1 MTIPHAFPLLTG
13 SAGAGWTMGL
23 VFLSLSTLSSVGF
36 ATILRHNESRSGSR
50 LVLLASNYV
59 VAAACGAAY
68 WAFSGARPVGGLT
81 MALGVLGGFF
91 FVATAWIMTA
101 AMARVGIG
109 ITVAVTRLSVI
120 LPIVASIT
128 VYSEY
133 PSLVQTL
140 GLALAGA
147 SLYLFGVSA
156 GALQEGARQPLKN
169 WLILAGV
176 FTAMGCANLLLKLFS
191 EHCPRADKPGFLTV
205 VFTVALMFAGALAR
219 IRREPVAAADIRL
232 GLLLGVPNF
241 CSTIFFILALA
252 AIPGIIVFP
261 VNDIG
266 VVVISTLVGMVV
278 WRERL
283 DPPRRWALALALGS
297 IALINIR

>member
-1 MTIPHAFPLLTG
+1 MPDALPLITG
-13 SAGAGWTMGL
+13 TAGAGWTMGL
-23 VFLSLSTLSSVGF
+23 VFLALSTLSSVGF
-36 ATILRHNESRSGSR
+36 AAILRHNESRAGSR

-59 VAAACGAAY
+59 VAAACGATY
-68 WAFSGARPVGGLT
+68 WAITGAKPIGGLT
-81 MALGVLGGFF
+81 LAFGLLGGFF
-91 FVATAWIMTA
+91 FVSTAWIMTA

-133 PSLVQTL
+133 PSLLQTV

-156 GALQEGARQPLKN
+156 GAIREGARQPLKN

-176 FTAMGCANLLLKLFS
+176 FAAMGCANLLLKLFS
-191 EHCPRADKPGFLTV
+191 EHCPRADKPGFLTM
-205 VFTVALMFAGALAR
+205 VFSVALVFAGALAR
-219 IRREPVAAADIRL
+219 IRREKVAAADVRL

-241 CSTIFFILALA
+241 CSTIFFILALT
-252 AIPGIIVFP
+252 AIPGIVVFP

-266 VVVISTLVGMVV
+266 VVVISTLVGMAV
-278 WRERL
+278 WHERL
-283 DPPRRWALALALGS
+283 DPARRWAVALALAS
-297 IALINIR
+297 IALINVR

>member
-1 MTIPHAFPLLTG
+1 MPDALPLITG
-13 SAGAGWTMGL
+13 TAGAGWTMGL
-23 VFLSLSTLSSVGF
+23 VFLALSTLSSVGF
-36 ATILRHNESRSGSR
+36 AAILRHNESRAGSR

-68 WAFSGARPVGGLT
+68 WAITGAKPIGGLT
-81 MALGVLGGFF
+81 LAFGLLGGFF
-91 FVATAWIMTA
+91 FVSTAWIMTA

-133 PSLVQTL
+133 PSLIQTV

-156 GALQEGARQPLKN
+156 GAIREGARQPLKN
-169 WLILAGV
+169 WLILSGV
-176 FTAMGCANLLLKLFS
+176 FAAMGCANLLLKLFS

-205 VFTVALMFAGALAR
+205 VFSVALVFAGALAR
-219 IRREPVAAADIRL
+219 IRREKVAAADVRL

-266 VVVISTLVGMVV
+266 VVVISTLVGMAV
-278 WRERL
+278 WHERL
-283 DPPRRWALALALGS
+283 DPARRWALALALAS
-297 IALINIR
+297 IALINVR

>member
-1 MTIPHAFPLLTG
+1 MTLPDAFPLLTAT
-13 SAGAGWTMGL
+13 AGAGWTLGL
-23 VFLSLSTLSSVGF
+23 IFLSLSTLSSVGF
-36 ATILRHNESRSGSR
+36 ASILRHNESRSGSR

-59 VAAACGAAY
+59 VAASCGAAY
-68 WAFSGARPVGGLT
+68 WALTGAKPIGGLT
-81 MALGVLGGFF
+81 ITFGLLGGFF

-128 VYSEY
+128 IYSEY
-133 PSLVQTL
+133 PSLVQAL

-147 SLYLFGVSA
+147 SLYLFGASA

-176 FTAMGCANLLLKLFS
+176 FAAMGCANLLLKLFS

-205 VFTVALMFAGALAR
+205 VFAVALLFAGTLAR
-219 IRREPVAAADIRL
+219 IRKEPVAAADIRL

-266 VVVISTLVGMVV
+266 VVVISTLVGMAI
-278 WRERL
+278 WHERL
-283 DPPRRWALALALGS
+283 DPARRWALALALGS
-297 IALINIR
+297 IVLINIR